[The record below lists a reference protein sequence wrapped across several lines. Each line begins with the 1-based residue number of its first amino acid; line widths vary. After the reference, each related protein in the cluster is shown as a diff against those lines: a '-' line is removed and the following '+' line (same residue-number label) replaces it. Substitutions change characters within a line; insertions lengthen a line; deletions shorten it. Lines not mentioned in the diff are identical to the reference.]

1 MTFRY
6 IPTYQED
13 RARQRRLDR
22 IKSGVDFLA
31 IVFSALFIYFITI
44 FALL

>member
-13 RARQRRLDR
+13 RARQRRIDR
-22 IKSGVDFLA
+22 VKAGFDFLC
-31 IVFSALFIYFITI
+31 IVFIAVSVWFITW
-44 FALL
+44 FAFL